1 MTGRKSY
8 RPNKLEV
15 ELVIVNK
22 NFALA
27 MALTFSALIIGTN
40 SSLAQTAI
48 SKQAI
53 AKAEAAITKIRKACA
68 ADINSF
74 CSRVTLGEGRLALC
88 MLAHEDKVSDGCF
101 ATVFDVADN
110 IDLALSNI
118 SRAADVCEDEIDKH
132 CANVEP
138 GEGRIAQCLVDKE
151 SELAS
156 ACRAEVAGVKARF
169 AK

>member
-1 MTGRKSY
+1 MEK
-8 RPNKLEV
+8 V
-15 ELVIVNK
+15 VVNK
-22 NFALA
+22 SLSLRMVLA
-27 MALTFSALIIGTN
+27 FSLLMIGTG
-40 SSLAQTAI
+40 SLQAETAI
-48 SKQAI
+48 SKQVI
-53 AKAEAAITKIRKACA
+53 AKAEAAIAKIRKACD
-68 ADINSF
+68 ADIKSF
-74 CSRVTLGEGRLALC
+74 CSKVTPGEGRLALC
-88 MLAHEDKVSDGCF
+88 MLAHEDQVSDGCF

-138 GEGRIAQCLVDKE
+138 GEGRIAQCLIDKE
-151 SELAS
+151 AELAS